1 MPLFA
6 TGAALTAALNA
17 LPSSLKGTYK
27 AFDDFYYA
35 GQYMTNYTGS
45 LSPVEHFVTIGAA
58 RGYSPNENFDP
69 AFYRAQFSDLATFD
83 SADLLIHYVKF
94 GLNEGRAGNA
104 TLASSDWAAYLTAY
118 PAVAAYV
125 NANLSSFGGSATNG
139 AIAHYVKFGAQ
150 QGFTLP
156 NTVGQTFTLTASSP
170 SVTETDS
177 ATKVLT
183 FTLTLDKAPATA
195 LVINYAVNSTSTA
208 VLGDDFAVTAGNV
221 TFAAGQTT
229 AEIQVNVLADDADEA
244 NETIVLSFTNKDM
257 VNSKLAV
264 ASVKR
269 VNDLNATGTIIDDDA
284 SFVFTS
290 SAANTVAENTTAVVT
305 VAGADADSAT
315 GLTTTLSGADAALFS
330 LTNGA
335 LAFKAAPNFEAPADA
350 GANNVYNVSI
360 NVADASGNAT
370 TQNLVITVSDANE
383 APTALALTGQVA
395 SIAENTVL
403 TASRKVADIVVTDDA
418 LGTEAFTLSGADA
431 ASFEIVGTELHLK
444 AGTALNFE
452 AKTAYNVTV
461 SAADAALTGSTPVT
475 AAYALAVT
483 NVNEAP
489 VAVADGPFT
498 VITGNSITMN
508 VLANDTDVDAGTT
521 LAISGTPTASVG
533 TVAVSGGQLVYTAPA
548 GFQGAATI
556 SYSITD
562 GAIVVPTTQLV
573 SVGEPALSA
582 AAASVNEGSPVV
594 FNIKGVANTAYSVN
608 LDFTN
613 LNGAADRVDVVTT
626 DASGNAQVTIAT
638 TVDRT
643 TEGAQ
648 SVRANI
654 VGTLAAPV
662 SVSVADT
669 SLNNV
674 APVATSATLAIAE
687 GAAAV
692 TGQLVA
698 TDADAADV
706 ANLTFSTASVVP
718 GFTLN
723 ANGSYSFNATN
734 AAYNTLAVGQTSV
747 QTVAFTVNDNATT
760 AGGGARTATGTLTIT
775 VTGTNDVP
783 VVTVANATPTVTEN
797 TTLVTTFATS
807 DVDAG
812 DTLGRVTLGGDD
824 AALFQIVDA
833 TGRLEF
839 RTAPDFE
846 APTDANRDGIYNV
859 TLNVTDNNGGTGS
872 RAVAIT
878 VADGPEV
885 GRVYVLTGGGDAGV
899 AFTAD
904 SGNDTFNALDTNNNA
919 GGVIPTWTVGDAING
934 GLGNDVFNITQTTG
948 IVNPLGATVTGIE
961 TLNAI
966 TNNTVANTNLNTT
979 TFTGLTALNVTAPG
993 TLNVTA
999 AGTTAT
1005 TVTNGT
1011 LANTQ
1016 TVTIDGGST
1025 VNATTTAAVTV
1036 GAGAGTVTVGATTA
1050 ATGAVTVNTTSTLT
1064 VAAGDNDGT
1073 GSVVNVTGGTSV
1085 TVNNT
1090 LATVGTATDTDTL
1103 TGAVVTVNGSAST
1116 TAVSVTQTAAR
1127 AVSLTAGAEV
1137 VGIVNGNVGITD
1149 AGVAGA
1155 TADTISSVTLANF
1168 GVATI
1173 TSSALT
1179 TLNVTGGAAAGVA
1192 SGAITLTAQGTVT
1205 PATTLTVNSAGG
1217 FMGAITGTQAAAY
1230 TTININSTAATT
1242 IADLTT
1248 TAATQL
1254 NFTGAAATTMTANTL
1269 GAALVDINVTGTGG
1283 VTLAGAA
1290 LAVGTDFDGNNGA
1303 DTITISGAS
1312 TQGITMG
1319 DGDDTVTI
1327 AAGTIAGTGMG
1338 VGGSLSGGNGANDT
1352 IVMTAADAVAAA
1364 LTNAFNADVSGF
1376 EVLSIGATAGIIDLD
1391 NIQGIDRVVLTGA
1404 NTGRLDDMD
1413 TGGTVTLGAAANN
1426 VTVNLRDAN
1435 TGTADTLNITISN
1448 ATNAALT
1455 AGTVTA
1461 ANVETVNISTVDAGV
1476 GADVAATIDT
1486 ATLVAIGA
1494 TTVTVS
1500 GNNGLNLTNTGNVA
1514 ITTFNASGVVGNGAT
1529 DTAANLAV
1537 TFVSANTTAAATVTI
1552 TGGAGNDALT
1562 GNAAID
1568 SISGA
1573 DGDDVIDGAAGNDI
1587 LNGGTG
1593 NDSLTGGAGAD
1604 VMTGGTGR
1612 DAFVQASTIGATTSS
1627 PTATPDQIADF
1638 GITTAAIAAGTAI
1651 ANVAAFQAGVF
1662 GGLAA
1667 DILSI
1672 NLTAAGPADQAITVE
1687 ANTVAGGVAGQ
1698 AAGVTATVTSGILTL
1713 SGVGATAVDTLGEW
1727 LVEAA
1732 AIAATAGDI
1741 LAFQFGTNTFV
1752 YAENGALDVLVQ
1764 LTGVSGA
1771 TGLVEISGATTAAV
1785 GSIMY
1790 ADIA

>member
-1 MPLFA
+1 
-6 TGAALTAALNA
+6 
-17 LPSSLKGTYK
+17 
-27 AFDDFYYA
+27 
-35 GQYMTNYTGS
+35 
-45 LSPVEHFVTIGAA
+45 
-58 RGYSPNENFDP
+58 
-69 AFYRAQFSDLATFD
+69 
-83 SADLLIHYVKF
+83 
-94 GLNEGRAGNA
+94 
-104 TLASSDWAAYLTAY
+104 
-118 PAVAAYV
+118 
-125 NANLSSFGGSATNG
+125 
-139 AIAHYVKFGAQ
+139 
-150 QGFTLP
+150 
-156 NTVGQTFTLTASSP
+156 
-170 SVTETDS
+170 VTETDS

-195 LVINYAVNSTSTA
+195 LVVSYAVDSTSTA
-208 VLGDDFAVTAGNV
+208 VLGDDFTVTAGTV

-229 AEIQVNVLADDADEA
+229 AEVQVSVLADDIDEA

-257 VNSKLAV
+257 VSSLSGTS
-264 ASVKR
+264 SVKR
-269 VNDLNATGTIIDDDA
+269 VNDLKATGTIVDDDA

-290 SAANTVAENTTAVVT
+290 SAANIVAENTTAVVT
-305 VAGADADSAT
+305 VAGADADSAAV
-315 GLTTTLSGADAALFS
+315 TTTLTGADAALFS

-335 LAFKAAPNFEAPADA
+335 LAFRAAPNFEAPADA
-350 GANNVYNVSI
+350 GRDNVYNVSI

-418 LGTEAFTLSGADA
+418 LGTETFTVGGADA

-452 AKTAYNVTV
+452 TKTAYNVTV
-461 SAADAALTGSTPVT
+461 SAVDATLTGSTPVT

-489 VAVADGPFT
+489 VAAADT
-498 VITGNSITMN
+498 AVVITGNSVTIP
-508 VLANDTDVDAGTT
+508 VLANDTDPDGTT
-521 LAISGTPTASVG
+521 PSVTSASVASTSG
-533 TVAVSGGQLVYTAPA
+533 TVAVVNNQLVFTAANGYQGPA
-548 GFQGAATI
+548 VI

-562 GAIVVPTTQLV
+562 GALTSSSTATVA
-573 SVGEPALSA
+573 VGEPLLTRG
-582 AAASVNEGSPVV
+582 AASVNEGQNVV
-594 FNIKGVANTAYSVN
+594 FNIKGVANTAYNVQIDS
-608 LDFTN
+608 TN
-613 LNGAADRVDVVTT
+613 INEIGDGIVAVTTNATGDATLTLATTADR
-626 DASGNAQVTIAT
+626 S
-638 TVDRT
+638 
-643 TEGAQ
+643 TEAAAQ

-674 APVATSATLAIAE
+674 APVVAATQAV
-687 GAAAV
+687 AAV
-692 TGQLVA
+692 EDTARAVTVAA
-698 TDADAADV
+698 TDSDGDTPLTYAA
-706 ANLTFSTASVVP
+706 TTAP
-718 GFTLN
+718 
-723 ANGSYSFNATN
+723 ANGVVTGGAGGVFTYTPNLNYNGADSFVVTVTDALGARST
-734 AAYNTLAVGQTSV
+734 
-747 QTVAFTVNDNATT
+747 QTVNVTVAAVNDNPV
-760 AGGGARTATGTLTIT
+760 IT
-775 VTGTNDVP
+775 VG
-783 VVTVANATPTVTEN
+783 NAAPSVNEN
-797 TTLVTTFATS
+797 TTLVTTFSTS
-807 DVDAG
+807 DVDTG
-812 DTLGRVTLGGDD
+812 DTRSAVTLTGED
-824 AALFQIVDA
+824 AALFQIVAA
-833 TGRLEF
+833 TGQLEF

-846 APTDANRDGIYNV
+846 DPTDANRDGVYNV
-859 TLNVTDNNGGTGS
+859 TLNVNDSNGGTGT

-878 VADGPEV
+878 VADGPEAA
-885 GRVYVLTGGGDAGV
+885 RVFNLTGGGDAGV
-899 AFTAD
+899 AFTGD
-904 SGNDTFNALDTNNNA
+904 TGNDTFNALDTNNNA
-919 GGVIPTWTVGDAING
+919 GAVIPTWTVGDAIDG

-1011 LANTQ
+1011 LATGQ

-1073 GSVVNVTGGTSV
+1073 GTVVNVTGGTSV

-1179 TLNVTGGAAAGVA
+1179 TLNVTGGAAATP
-1192 SGAITLTAQGTVT
+1192 SGAINLNAQGTVT

-1217 FMGAITGTQAAAY
+1217 SMGAIGGTQAAVY
-1230 TTININSTAATT
+1230 TTININSSAATT

-1283 VTLAGAA
+1283 VTLAGAG

-1413 TGGTVTLGAAANN
+1413 TGGTVTLGAATNN

-1435 TGTADTLNITISN
+1435 TGTADTLNIRISN

-1587 LNGGTG
+1587 LNGGAG

-1604 VMTGGTGR
+1604 VMTGGLGS
-1612 DAFVQASTIGATTSS
+1612 DAFVYAVVGGASSSTT
-1627 PTATPDQIADF
+1627 ANPDQITDF
-1638 GITTAAIAAGTAI
+1638 GLTTTAMAAANTGVTA
-1651 ANVAAFQAGVF
+1651 ATYQAALVN
-1662 GGLAA
+1662 GGLNS

-1672 NLTAAGPADQAITVE
+1672 NAAAALAVE
-1687 ANTVAGGVAGQ
+1687 ANTAAGGVAGQ
-1698 AAGVTATVTSGILTL
+1698 AAGVVVTVLNGIMSL
-1713 SGVGATAVDTLGEW
+1713 SGAGATAVDTLGEW
-1727 LVEAA
+1727 LAEAA
-1732 AIAATAGDI
+1732 AIAATDGDI

-1752 YAENGALDVLVQ
+1752 FAQDAANDVLVQ
-1764 LTGVSGA
+1764 LVGMTGA
-1771 TGLVEISGATTAAV
+1771 TGLVETSGATTAAV
-1785 GSIMY
+1785 GTIMY
-1790 ADIA
+1790 ADI

>member
-1 MPLFA
+1 
-6 TGAALTAALNA
+6 
-17 LPSSLKGTYK
+17 
-27 AFDDFYYA
+27 
-35 GQYMTNYTGS
+35 
-45 LSPVEHFVTIGAA
+45 
-58 RGYSPNENFDP
+58 
-69 AFYRAQFSDLATFD
+69 
-83 SADLLIHYVKF
+83 
-94 GLNEGRAGNA
+94 
-104 TLASSDWAAYLTAY
+104 
-118 PAVAAYV
+118 
-125 NANLSSFGGSATNG
+125 
-139 AIAHYVKFGAQ
+139 
-150 QGFTLP
+150 
-156 NTVGQTFTLTASSP
+156 
-170 SVTETDS
+170 VTETDS

-461 SAADAALTGSTPVT
+461 TAADAALTGSTPVT

-489 VAVADGPFT
+489 VAVADT
-498 VITGNSITMN
+498 AVVITGNSVTIP

-556 SYSITD
+556 NYTVTD
-562 GAIVVPTTQLV
+562 GALTSSSTATVN
-573 SVGEPALSA
+573 VGEPLLTR
-582 AAASVNEGSPVV
+582 AAASVNEGQNIV
-594 FNIKGVANTAYSVN
+594 FSVKGVANTEYSIQ
-608 LDFTN
+608 LDET
-613 LNGAADRVDVVTT
+613 GMRAAEVVDGIVKVTT
-626 DASGNAQVTIAT
+626 NATGDATLTLPTI
-638 TVDRT
+638 VDRT
-643 TEGAQ
+643 TDGAQ

-654 VGTLAAPV
+654 VGTLSAPV
-662 SVSVADT
+662 TVSVADT

-747 QTVAFTVNDNATT
+747 QTVAFTVSDNATT

-1179 TLNVTGGAAAGVA
+1179 TLNVTGGAAATP
-1192 SGAITLTAQGTVT
+1192 SGAINLNAQGTVT

-1217 FMGAITGTQAAAY
+1217 SMGAIAGTQAAAY

-1269 GAALVDINVTGTGG
+1269 NAALVDINVTGAGG
-1283 VTLAGAA
+1283 VTLGGA

-1319 DGDDTVTI
+1319 EGDDTVTFT
-1327 AAGTIAGTGMG
+1327 AGTITVAGMTGA
-1338 VGGSLSGGNGANDT
+1338 GGTLAGNGGTDT
-1352 IVMTAADAVAAA
+1352 VVLAINDAVVASAAA
-1364 LTNAFNADVSGF
+1364 AFNADVTGF
-1376 EVLSIGATAGIIDLD
+1376 EILQIVAGGATGTIDLD
-1391 NIQGIDRVVLTGA
+1391 GINGIDRVVFAVDAVGTTLQDIDNNGTITQTIA
-1404 NTGRLDDMD
+1404 NTGALI
-1413 TGGTVTLGAAANN
+1413 
-1426 VTVNLRDAN
+1426 VNLRDAN
-1435 TGTADTLNITISN
+1435 TGTADALTLNLNSA
-1448 ATNAALT
+1448 ATVGFGTFTAAGIERLNVSLVDT
-1455 AGTVTA
+1455 GTVAGGTNGA
-1461 ANVETVNISTVDAGV
+1461 TVETL
-1476 GADVAATIDT
+1476 
-1486 ATLVAIGA
+1486 TLGLNASL
-1494 TTVTVS
+1494 TTLNVS
-1500 GNNGLNLTNTGNVA
+1500 GNNGLNITNNAGNIA
-1514 ITTFNASGVVGNGAT
+1514 ITTFNASGVVGDNVIAV
-1529 DTAANLAV
+1529 DTAASLGV
-1537 TFVSANTTAAATVTI
+1537 TFVSQNTTAGAVVTM

-1562 GNAAID
+1562 GSVANDTFVLTSGGSDTATLQATLLLNGLDTITGFTGGTVNATTAP
-1568 SISGA
+1568 
-1573 DGDDVIDGAAGNDI
+1573 DVIDIAGFAVVLQDGNGAAAGLIFNSTTAITD
-1587 LNGGTG
+1587 
-1593 NDSLTGGAGAD
+1593 LTIAGAS
-1604 VMTGGTGR
+1604 
-1612 DAFVQASTIGATTSS
+1612 VQATTVVTG
-1627 PTATPDQIADF
+1627 TATLDP
-1638 GITTAAIAAGTAI
+1638 TLVVSAGTARNGEI
-1651 ANVAAFQAGVF
+1651 VVGDNLSAYILQANAATSTSFNLYRVFDSNAAGAGVV
-1662 GGLAA
+1662 
-1667 DILSI
+1667 
-1672 NLTAAGPADQAITVE
+1672 TAMELMGTVNMT
-1687 ANTVAGGVAGQ
+1687 NTVNDLV
-1698 AAGVTATVTSGILTL
+1698 
-1713 SGVGATAVDTLGEW
+1713 VGN
-1727 LVEAA
+1727 
-1732 AIAATAGDI
+1732 II
-1741 LAFQFGTNTFV
+1741 
-1752 YAENGALDVLVQ
+1752 
-1764 LTGVSGA
+1764 
-1771 TGLVEISGATTAAV
+1771 
-1785 GSIMY
+1785 
-1790 ADIA
+1790 